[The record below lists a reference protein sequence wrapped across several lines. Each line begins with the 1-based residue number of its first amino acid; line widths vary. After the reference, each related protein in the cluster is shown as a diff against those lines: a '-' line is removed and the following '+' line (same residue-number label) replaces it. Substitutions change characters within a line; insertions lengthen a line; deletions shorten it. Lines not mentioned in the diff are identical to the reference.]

1 MTSNT
6 RTVVL
11 ICGNR
16 KRTYPVPPNVELHD
30 FYTIDGLRWTV
41 TAVLTTEDVPLA
53 PMVSQ

>member
-1 MTSNT
+1 MT

-16 KRTYPVPPNVELHD
+16 KRTYPVPLGTDLQD

-41 TAVLTTEDVPLA
+41 TAVLTTEDIPQYTEA
-53 PMVSQ
+53 S